1 MNYFVCKFDLNK
13 ATGKIITGNW
23 ERVKRQDSTLLSI
36 FEAKDWV
43 TSNIK

>member
-13 ATGKIITGNW
+13 ATEKTITGNR
-23 ERVKRQDSTLLSI
+23 EGKKIGFNTLSI

-43 TSNIK
+43 NSNTK